1 MEDSCRSALVDG
13 QYGRVEAFGAGSKLA
28 AHWAKHGFA
37 PRTKDHPIAR
47 TSRLNNLK
55 RRQLDLNG
63 RDSLSVQTHRYDR
76 DLVRPAGKTEAP
88 TRCMECKPV
97 RTQEGTIDG
106 PVAPPRNRHK
116 PAPTCSAWFQTPK
129 PRWRCHRSRLIDVP
143 NEAFLLRLVS
153 ALLTEI
159 SQDWETG
166 KIYLNMDSSNPP
178 KT

>member
-13 QYGRVEAFGAGSKLA
+13 QYGRVGAFGAGSKLA

-47 TSRLNNLK
+47 TLRLNNLK

-106 PVAPPRNRHK
+106 SVGPPQ
-116 PAPTCSAWFQTPK
+116 QT
-129 PRWRCHRSRLIDVP
+129 
-143 NEAFLLRLVS
+143 
-153 ALLTEI
+153 
-159 SQDWETG
+159 
-166 KIYLNMDSSNPP
+166 
-178 KT
+178 